1 MQPSLAFLTERGECG
16 FPLKY
21 KTALQWFDLC
31 SRNPESDSVCGI
43 RFRFGFCDQTPIEN
57 SPTARSLGLTHSRL
71 GHTVGWARK
80 RVQVSS
86 SRHYRCAGK
95 RAWTGRGAWTG
106 RTLLYLADDVYSHGL
121 FHAWLESSSSVSPV
135 PFAAIQARRSHAAL
149 TLAGPAAGAQTLPE
163 HANPVSTAQRW
174 PPALA
179 STAQVEA

>member
-1 MQPSLAFLTERGECG
+1 MHPSLVFWTERGECG

-57 SPTARSLGLTHSRL
+57 SPTAQSLGLTHSRL
-71 GHTVGWARK
+71 GKETRPSQQQSPL
-80 RVQVSS
+80 QV
-86 SRHYRCAGK
+86 RREEEH
-95 RAWTGRGAWTG
+95 GRDEEHGQG
-106 RTLLYLADDVYSHGL
+106 GPSCSLADDVYSHGL

-135 PFAAIQARRSHAAL
+135 PFAAIQARQSHAAL

-163 HANPVSTAQRW
+163 HAHPVSTALRW